1 VSIIKRTDVNNHLSA
16 RRRTEIHLEP
26 THQADATGFSGDEQ
40 AEAAL
45 RKNDKSERGEIAPVK
60 SV

>member
-26 THQADATGFSGDEQ
+26 THQADATGFPGDEQ

-45 RKNDKSERGEIAPVK
+45 QKNDKSERGEMAPVK